1 MRNRRQ
7 KGRGKLVLYV
17 SLAVIGALLL
27 GVAFYYRAL
36 LQQKPTEIFGS
47 VSHVRFVEGGGE
59 LVVDDGQTT
68 LFLLDA
74 DGGIVRR
81 YDGGDINS
89 PFFYACHA
97 VAASDGSIYVA
108 DIVYGSRGALLEQE
122 RIIKLGEDGRSVVY
136 AEDYTGL
143 PEKNIPL
150 QNGLILELQEHE
162 GQIYFTKRSGGT
174 VTVYRLNERDEPE
187 EVGHASI
194 SGTLNDASYDPATG
208 FLFVSTRKGLILR
221 ADLKTGVVHNLSGQ
235 ARLPMDIAARNGQIY
250 YVDPYN
256 KTVWHRSLDGKREN
270 EEFYRFETIPR
281 KLDVSADGRNLLVTD
296 GEIFYRLTGD
306 ENYHCADAEAVSA
319 AEISFFSRVLA
330 VWAALILGAAVA
342 AFFLCKLLL
351 KLIFVITHNE
361 TALRVLL
368 IMLASMGVAF
378 VLSYSLLNQ
387 ILAGNLSASTEK
399 ASMFAEILMSKVDVD
414 ALLSIQKPE
423 DSDTQ
428 AFKEMKQELDA
439 HVWASYSNG
448 DYYYYLIWRRNG
460 DVISCIMDFEGV
472 HPSWEPSYEYGDNIY
487 TDVLETGEGAAS
499 SEISSYG
506 AWTFVLVP
514 ILDEGGNVVAEL
526 EVGQDL
532 NELRRS
538 QNRLQQELLVNVMI
552 SSIVVTMLL
561 LELTFLLR
569 SLENKASEGLKDP
582 TEQVPLRT
590 LMFLSYVAD
599 SMQDTFIAVLLSELY
614 DGSLPVSDG
623 IAIALP
629 MSLQLFA
636 MAVFSLLGGR
646 FAERH
651 GVRQG
656 LTVGFSVQCAGFV
669 TCLLTGNF
677 LGILIGKIFIGVGM
691 GVVYVS
697 CNTAA
702 SMGRD
707 EAHTETA
714 FADVSAGILSGITIG
729 AGLSSVLLSMGG
741 YRLIYLTGAI
751 LLSMGLALAF
761 FYTPHTRMGWGLSN
775 RRRHP
780 VREKQ
785 RKPSGG
791 MSAFQFLTSRRIA
804 AYFLFLLLPFMMS
817 MSYREYFFPLYA
829 SESWLSETRI
839 GQIYLLCGLM
849 GLYIGPALSAW
860 ILRRFGPKRAIIMA
874 SSLIVANLALFILHP
889 FLSGVIAGV
898 FILSFV
904 VSFSSTCQYA
914 YFDTLDEI
922 REYGSGA
929 ALGIY
934 SMTESLGSTLGPMLY
949 GVLLSFGYREGIA
962 AFAVLMSAAL
972 VLFVALSGRRKPR
985 PEETAEQLLKTAEEL
1000 VKKAASEPAP
1010 QPVKQDTVPDET
1022 EQEPLDYLQI
1032 IQEFRTQA

>member
-1 MRNRRQ
+1 M
-7 KGRGKLVLYV
+7 
-17 SLAVIGALLL
+17 
-27 GVAFYYRAL
+27 
-36 LQQKPTEIFGS
+36 
-47 VSHVRFVEGGGE
+47 EGGGE

-74 DGGIVRR
+74 DGAIVRR
-81 YDGGDINS
+81 YDGGSIDGA
-89 PFFYACHA
+89 FFYACHA
-97 VAASDGSIYVA
+97 VAAPDGSIYVA

-122 RIIKLGEDGRSVVY
+122 RIIKLSEDGRSVVY
-136 AEDYTGL
+136 EEDYTGL

-208 FLFVSTRKGLILR
+208 VLFVSTRKGLILR
-221 ADLKTGVVHNLSGQ
+221 ADLKTGVVHNLSGE

-250 YVDPYN
+250 YVEPYN
-256 KTVWHRSLDGKREN
+256 KTVWHRSLAGKQEN

-281 KLDVSADGRNLLVTD
+281 KLDVSTDGRNLLVTD

-306 ENYHCADAEAVSA
+306 DNYHCADEEAVSE
-319 AEISFFSRVLA
+319 AEISFYPRVLA
-330 VWAALILGAAVA
+330 VWAALILGAAIA
-342 AFFLCKLLL
+342 AYFLYKLLL
-351 KLIFVITHNE
+351 KLLFVITHNE
-361 TALRVLL
+361 TALRALL

-428 AFKEMKQELDA
+428 AFRDMKQELDA

-448 DYYYYLIWRRNG
+448 DYYYYLIWRRND

-472 HPSWEPSYEYGDNIY
+472 HPSWEPSYEYGGNVY

-514 ILDEGGNVVAEL
+514 ILDEDGNVVAEL

-538 QNRLQQELLVNVMI
+538 QNRLQQDLLISVTI
-552 SSIVVTMLL
+552 SSIVVTMFL

-569 SLENKASEGLKDP
+569 SLENKASDSLKDP
-582 TEQVPLRT
+582 TEQLPLRT

-599 SMQDTFIAVLLSELY
+599 SMQDAFIAVLLSTLY
-614 DGSLPVSDG
+614 DGSLPVNDG
-623 IAIALP
+623 VAIALP
-629 MSLQLFA
+629 MSLQLLA
-636 MAVFSLLGGR
+636 MAIFSLFGGR

-656 LTVGFSVQCAGFV
+656 LSVGFAVQCAGFA
-669 TCLLTGNF
+669 TCLLTGSF
-677 LGILIGKIFIGVGM
+677 LGILVGKLFIGIGM

-707 EAHTETA
+707 EAHTESA

-761 FYTPHTRMGWGLSN
+761 FYTPHTRMGWGGG
-775 RRRHP
+775 RRRRP

-785 RKPSGG
+785 EKKSGG
-791 MSAFQFLTSRRIA
+791 MSVFRFLTSRRIA
-804 AYFLFLLLPFMMS
+804 VFFLFLLLPFMMS
-817 MSYREYFFPLYA
+817 LAYREYFFPLYA
-829 SESWLSETRI
+829 SESGLSETRV

-849 GLYIGPALSAW
+849 GLYIGPPLSGW
-860 ILRRFGPKRAIIMA
+860 ILRKFGPKRAIVLA
-874 SSLIVANLALFILHP
+874 SSLIVGNFAFFIVHP
-889 FLSGVIAGV
+889 SLSGVIAGV

-904 VSFSSTCQYA
+904 ISFAYTCQYA
-914 YFDTLDEI
+914 YYDTLDEI

-929 ALGIY
+929 AMGIY
-934 SMTESLGSTLGPMLY
+934 SMAESLGQTLGPMIY
-949 GVLLSFGYREGIA
+949 GVLLSFGYRKGIA
-962 AFAVLMSAAL
+962 SYAVLMSAAL
-972 VLFVALSGRRKPR
+972 LLFVMLSGRRRKATQ
-985 PEETAEQLLKTAEEL
+985 EETAEKLLKTAEEL
-1000 VKKAASEPAP
+1000 LKKSSAEPAP
-1010 QPVKQDTVPDET
+1010 QPVKQAAVSDENA
-1022 EQEPLDYLQI
+1022 QESFDYLQI
-1032 IQEFRTQA
+1032 IQEFRT